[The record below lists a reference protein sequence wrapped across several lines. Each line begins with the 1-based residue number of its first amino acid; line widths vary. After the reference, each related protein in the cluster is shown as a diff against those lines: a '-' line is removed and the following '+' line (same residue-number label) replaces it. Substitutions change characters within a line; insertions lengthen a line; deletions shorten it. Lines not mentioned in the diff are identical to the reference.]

1 MTKLQKRP
9 RYDITIQSFYQKE
22 KLDKKCNDGT
32 HKFETF
38 TFQAAHY
45 FWSCWRSK
53 DGGQKWIKVSE
64 PANKTYFVNLK
75 KMDCPLSRNPFKAD
89 FNSEEKHLFL
99 VIQPNE
105 GLGGL

>member
-32 HKFETF
+32 HKYETF

-64 PANKTYFVNLK
+64 PTNKTCFVNLK
-75 KMDCPLSRNPFKAD
+75 KVLVG
-89 FNSEEKHLFL
+89 LFHEG
-99 VIQPNE
+99 VNGRINE
-105 GLGGL
+105 GKKSFGV